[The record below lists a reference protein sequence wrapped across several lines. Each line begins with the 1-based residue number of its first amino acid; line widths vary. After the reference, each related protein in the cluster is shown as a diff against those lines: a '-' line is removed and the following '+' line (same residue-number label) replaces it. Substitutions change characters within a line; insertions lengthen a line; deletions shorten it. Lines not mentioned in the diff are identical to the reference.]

1 MRIKNGSYHILL
13 VIYCLIIF
21 ILSSIPGENF
31 PKVDFEFSDKI
42 VHVIIYSVLYV
53 LFFYSLKNQSK
64 YIKLRSSALW
74 FSLLLTSLYGM
85 TDEFHQYFVTNRS
98 CEFYDWAADTA
109 GALLMFT
116 IFSMVNNKK
125 MHKPLILIFLFLTG
139 CGSSEVN
146 EGNSKPAVV
155 IESAESWLDFMPVVG
170 DNDKNRFGFVIK
182 LKFTGKSLDT
192 NYTVSDF
199 RIMLNN
205 DTLRNKRFNT
215 QIESYKDSIFYM
227 NLYQAYDEKYLDKN
241 KEYPEQVEF
250 AFKVN
255 RSDKLIKTFI
265 TPKINILK
273 TQ

>member
-1 MRIKNGSYHILL
+1 MKIKNGTYHALL

-42 VHVIIYSVLYV
+42 VHVIIYSILYV

-74 FSLLLTSLYGM
+74 LSVIFTSLYGM

-98 CEFYDWAADTA
+98 CEFYDWLADTT

-116 IFSMVNNKK
+116 IFSMIYNKK
-125 MHKPLILIFLFLTG
+125 MHSSSLLIFLLLIG
-139 CGSSEVN
+139 CGSSEIN
-146 EGNSKPAVV
+146 NDKNKTSVV
-155 IESAESWLDFMPVVG
+155 IESSESWLDFMPVVG
-170 DNDKNRFGFVIK
+170 DDDKNRFGFVIK
-182 LKFTGKSLDT
+182 LKFTGKNLDT

-199 RIMLNN
+199 RILLNN
-205 DTLRNKRFNT
+205 DTLNNKRYNT
-215 QIESYKDSIFYM
+215 QAENYTDSVFYM
-227 NLYQAYDEKYLDKN
+227 NIYQVYNEKYLDKN
-241 KEYPEQVEF
+241 KEYPDQAEF
-250 AFKVN
+250 RFKIN
-255 RSDKLIKTFI
+255 RSDKLIKAFI